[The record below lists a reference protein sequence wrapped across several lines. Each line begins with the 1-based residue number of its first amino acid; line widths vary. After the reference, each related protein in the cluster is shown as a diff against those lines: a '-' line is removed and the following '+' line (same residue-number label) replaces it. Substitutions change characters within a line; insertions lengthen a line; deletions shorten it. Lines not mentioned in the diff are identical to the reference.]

1 MGRNNCAPL
10 SMHTEL
16 TGNLH
21 KVNQIN
27 FNGVQ
32 YSRLEQVHTAT
43 ATEPSEII
51 NNIKANIKRNLPR
64 LHELTEFHKIK
75 GHDKKIALVGG
86 GPSLKHYLDDIRQF
100 KTIFACGSCNDYLM
114 SNNIIPTYAGICDPD
129 ALSINYFQK
138 LDTET
143 KYLVA
148 SGCDGKIFDHLKNYQ
163 VILWHCHSDTYK
175 PEEIEPNYQ
184 AVGGGCTIGLRAI
197 TIAITLGYTNLHFFG
212 FDSCMSENNDS
223 HAYQTEDVGIL
234 YEVKVGTED
243 ELDYS
248 SKVFKVAGYQLAQA
262 THFIQFHKSYGHMFV
277 PTIYGDGMLA
287 EVLKNINKQIQVG
300 ASQ

>member
-32 YSRLEQVHTAT
+32 YNRLEQVHTAT

-51 NNIKANIKRNLPR
+51 NNIKANLKRNLPR

-114 SNNIIPTYAGICDPD
+114 SNNVIPTYAGICDPD
-129 ALSINYFQK
+129 PLSINYFQK

-148 SGCDGKIFDHLKNYQ
+148 SGCD
-163 VILWHCHSDTYK
+163 
-175 PEEIEPNYQ
+175 
-184 AVGGGCTIGLRAI
+184 
-197 TIAITLGYTNLHFFG
+197 
-212 FDSCMSENNDS
+212 
-223 HAYQTEDVGIL
+223 
-234 YEVKVGTED
+234 
-243 ELDYS
+243 
-248 SKVFKVAGYQLAQA
+248 
-262 THFIQFHKSYGHMFV
+262 
-277 PTIYGDGMLA
+277 
-287 EVLKNINKQIQVG
+287 
-300 ASQ
+300 